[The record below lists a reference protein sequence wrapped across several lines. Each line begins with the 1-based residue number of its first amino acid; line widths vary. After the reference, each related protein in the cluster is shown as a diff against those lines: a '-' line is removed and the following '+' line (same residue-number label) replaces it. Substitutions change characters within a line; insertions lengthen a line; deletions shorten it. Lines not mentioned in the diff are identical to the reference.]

1 MQSSKILR
9 FAGDVS
15 IDKALI
21 NNPKGFFQDI
31 AAQVINIQ
39 FYEDLF
45 SPFITGSLIVKE
57 SLDLVNLFPFIG
69 EEFLELEITTPA
81 LDGPA
86 ISGKY
91 YISNK
96 RLGYYV
102 KVGDTSVTITN
113 HKFTYVAQ
121 SPLPFNDYVINVVR
135 DYIEKDREEFEK
147 KVFQNELELLKNIK
161 SSIKSN

>member
-1 MQSSKILR
+1 MKSLFVKFKEKLIPSFKPQEHEQL
-9 FAGDVS
+9 V
-15 IDKALI
+15 IDIIGLL
-21 NNPKGFFQDI
+21 FDD
-31 AAQVINIQ
+31 
-39 FYEDLF
+39 EDTEC
-45 SPFITGSLIVKE
+45 ITA
-57 SLDLVNLFPFIG
+57 P
-69 EEFLELEITTPA
+69 
-81 LDGPA
+81 

-147 KVFQNELELLKNIK
+147 KVFHNELQLLQNIK
-161 SSIKSN
+161 SSIKTI

>member
-1 MQSSKILR
+1 MKLFKSIKER
-9 FAGDVS
+9 FIPGFKPAEHEQLVIDIIGLLFGD
-15 IDKALI
+15 D
-21 NNPKGFFQDI
+21 DT
-31 AAQVINIQ
+31 
-39 FYEDLF
+39 EC
-45 SPFITGSLIVKE
+45 ITA
-57 SLDLVNLFPFIG
+57 P
-69 EEFLELEITTPA
+69 
-81 LDGPA
+81 

-96 RLGYYV
+96 KLGYWV
-102 KVGDTSVTITN
+102 RVGDSSVTITN

-121 SPLPFNDYVINVVR
+121 SPIAFNDYVINVVR

>member
-1 MQSSKILR
+1 MKSLFTKFKEKIIPSFKPQEHEQL
-9 FAGDVS
+9 V
-15 IDKALI
+15 IDIIGLL
-21 NNPKGFFQDI
+21 FDD
-31 AAQVINIQ
+31 
-39 FYEDLF
+39 EDTEC
-45 SPFITGSLIVKE
+45 ITA
-57 SLDLVNLFPFIG
+57 P
-69 EEFLELEITTPA
+69 
-81 LDGPA
+81 

-147 KVFQNELELLKNIK
+147 KVFHNELQLLQNIK
-161 SSIKSN
+161 SSIKTL

>member
-1 MQSSKILR
+1 MKSLFTKFKEKIIPSFKPQEHEQL
-9 FAGDVS
+9 V
-15 IDKALI
+15 IDIIGLL
-21 NNPKGFFQDI
+21 FDD
-31 AAQVINIQ
+31 
-39 FYEDLF
+39 EDTEC
-45 SPFITGSLIVKE
+45 ITA
-57 SLDLVNLFPFIG
+57 P
-69 EEFLELEITTPA
+69 
-81 LDGPA
+81 

-135 DYIEKDREEFEK
+135 NYIEKDREEFEK
-147 KVFQNELELLKNIK
+147 KVFQNELQLLQNIK
-161 SSIKSN
+161 SSIKLA

>member
-1 MQSSKILR
+1 MKSLFTKFKEKIIPSFKPQEHEQLL
-9 FAGDVS
+9 
-15 IDKALI
+15 IDIIGLL
-21 NNPKGFFQDI
+21 FDD
-31 AAQVINIQ
+31 
-39 FYEDLF
+39 EDTEC
-45 SPFITGSLIVKE
+45 ITA
-57 SLDLVNLFPFIG
+57 P
-69 EEFLELEITTPA
+69 
-81 LDGPA
+81 

-147 KVFQNELELLKNIK
+147 KVFHNELQLLQNIK
-161 SSIKSN
+161 SSIKTI

>member
-1 MQSSKILR
+1 MKSLFVKFKEKLIPSFKPQEHEQL
-9 FAGDVS
+9 V
-15 IDKALI
+15 IDIIGLL
-21 NNPKGFFQDI
+21 FDD
-31 AAQVINIQ
+31 
-39 FYEDLF
+39 EDTEC
-45 SPFITGSLIVKE
+45 ITA
-57 SLDLVNLFPFIG
+57 P
-69 EEFLELEITTPA
+69 
-81 LDGPA
+81 

-135 DYIEKDREEFEK
+135 NYIEKDREEFEK
-147 KVFQNELELLKNIK
+147 KVFHNELQLLQNIK
-161 SSIKSN
+161 SSIKPI

>member
-1 MQSSKILR
+1 MKSLFTKFKEKIIPSFKPQEHEQL
-9 FAGDVS
+9 V
-15 IDKALI
+15 IDIIGLL
-21 NNPKGFFQDI
+21 FDD
-31 AAQVINIQ
+31 
-39 FYEDLF
+39 EDTEC
-45 SPFITGSLIVKE
+45 ITA
-57 SLDLVNLFPFIG
+57 P
-69 EEFLELEITTPA
+69 
-81 LDGPA
+81 

-161 SSIKSN
+161 SSIKGY

>member
-1 MQSSKILR
+1 MK
-9 FAGDVS
+9 
-15 IDKALI
+15 
-21 NNPKGFFQDI
+21 
-31 AAQVINIQ
+31 
-39 FYEDLF
+39 
-45 SPFITGSLIVKE
+45 SLLTKVKE
-57 SLDLVNLFPFIG
+57 KLIPSFKPQEHEQLVIDIIGLLFDD
-69 EEFLELEITTPA
+69 EDTECITAP
-81 LDGPA
+81 

-147 KVFQNELELLKNIK
+147 KVFQNELQLLQNIK
-161 SSIKSN
+161 SSIKLA

>member
-1 MQSSKILR
+1 MKSLFTKFKEKIIPSFKPQEHEQL
-9 FAGDVS
+9 V
-15 IDKALI
+15 IDIIGLL
-21 NNPKGFFQDI
+21 FDD
-31 AAQVINIQ
+31 
-39 FYEDLF
+39 EDTEC
-45 SPFITGSLIVKE
+45 ITA
-57 SLDLVNLFPFIG
+57 P
-69 EEFLELEITTPA
+69 
-81 LDGPA
+81 

-147 KVFQNELELLKNIK
+147 KVFQNELQLLQNIK
-161 SSIKSN
+161 SSIKLA

>member
-1 MQSSKILR
+1 MKSLFTKFKEKIIPSFKPQEHEQL
-9 FAGDVS
+9 V
-15 IDKALI
+15 IDIIGL
-21 NNPKGFFQDI
+21 
-31 AAQVINIQ
+31 
-39 FYEDLF
+39 LF
-45 SPFITGSLIVKE
+45 DDENTECITA
-57 SLDLVNLFPFIG
+57 P
-69 EEFLELEITTPA
+69 
-81 LDGPA
+81 

-147 KVFQNELELLKNIK
+147 KVFHNELQLLQNIK
-161 SSIKSN
+161 SSIKTI

>member
-1 MQSSKILR
+1 MKSLFVKFKEKLIPSFKPQEHEQL
-9 FAGDVS
+9 V
-15 IDKALI
+15 IDIIGLL
-21 NNPKGFFQDI
+21 FDD
-31 AAQVINIQ
+31 
-39 FYEDLF
+39 EDTEC
-45 SPFITGSLIVKE
+45 ITA
-57 SLDLVNLFPFIG
+57 P
-69 EEFLELEITTPA
+69 
-81 LDGPA
+81 

-135 DYIEKDREEFEK
+135 NYIEKDREEFEK
-147 KVFQNELELLKNIK
+147 KVFHNELQLLQNIK
-161 SSIKSN
+161 SSIKTI

>member
-1 MQSSKILR
+1 MKSLFTKFKEKIIPSFKPQEHEQL
-9 FAGDVS
+9 V
-15 IDKALI
+15 IDIIGLL
-21 NNPKGFFQDI
+21 FDD
-31 AAQVINIQ
+31 
-39 FYEDLF
+39 EDTEC
-45 SPFITGSLIVKE
+45 ITA
-57 SLDLVNLFPFIG
+57 P
-69 EEFLELEITTPA
+69 
-81 LDGPA
+81 

-147 KVFQNELELLKNIK
+147 KVFHNELQLLQNIK
-161 SSIKSN
+161 SSIKTI